1 MRTLRRSAADIGLK
15 SPFQIY
21 DNFKNTLTSMFS
33 NNEIMKFSMDG
44 GIDMSYEWNIWLKTP
59 CSEWKQS

>member
-1 MRTLRRSAADIGLK
+1 MRTLRRSAADIGWK

-21 DNFKNTLTSMFS
+21 DNFKNTLTLMFS

-44 GIDMSYEWNIWLKTP
+44 GIDMSYE
-59 CSEWKQS
+59 